1 MKKRLFITIIC
12 LILAA
17 VMCFGCA
24 EGGNTETG
32 TESETGTV
40 ITDTQTEENIQT
52 EGTDTEAVT
61 EPETDV
67 QTTDTEEAEQ
77 SAEATESET
86 ETTVTP
92 ETTVPEETTAE
103 TTQEVTTAPETT
115 AAEETTKAPVTTAP
129 VTEKPEE
136 TTAPATT
143 APETQPEETTPA
155 EEKKDVTLLIPE
167 KSSAVSYDFA
177 RQLLEICSDGG
188 ENATVST
195 MKFYNFDIVFT
206 KNYYKPASDKSHTCA
221 FAFGKG
227 VYKGKTVYLITI
239 RGTKDGEWYSNMD
252 FAPSRSN
259 DTQYAE
265 NFLAAARDIYLHVKK
280 DLESEQ
286 DPMIIVCGHSRG
298 AAVSN
303 LLGALLDS
311 VYNRNNIYVYTF
323 ATPATVRGDAAKVKY
338 ENIFNFINPADVVTI
353 LPLQAHGYKRAGKDI
368 ILPGEA
374 NKEITEELLPEF
386 VKLAP
391 DIESY
396 YKDKHSLTAA
406 GLSDDGVT
414 MFEIMNSIAG
424 YIVSQNAQDIAKLE
438 SVKEESD
445 LYPLISKLL
454 GMTDFTKLY
463 MLISEHMT
471 VTYDDLIDSL
481 NN

>member
-12 LILAA
+12 IILAA

-61 EPETDV
+61 GPETDV

-86 ETTVTP
+86 ETTVEP
-92 ETTVPEETTAE
+92 ETTVTEETTAE
-103 TTQEVTTAPETT
+103 TTPEVTTAPETT

-265 NFLAAARDIYLHVKK
+265 NFMLAAQDVYLSIKSLLDADKNAVV
-280 DLESEQ
+280 
-286 DPMIIVCGHSRG
+286 IVSGHSRG
-298 AAVSN
+298 AATAN
-303 LLGALLDS
+303 LLGVLLDEA
-311 VYNRNNIYVYTF
+311 YDPANIYVYTY
-323 ATPATVRGDAAKVKY
+323 ATPNTVRGEAAKKEY
-338 ENIFNFINPADVVTI
+338 KNIFNFINDNDVVTRM
-353 LPLQAHGYKRAGKDI
+353 PLKDHGFSRAGTDVM
-368 ILPGEA
+368 LPTTPSGNA
-374 NKEITEELLPEF
+374 LLNRINT
-386 VKLAP
+386 LSRIAP
-391 DIESY
+391 TISSY
-396 YKDKHSLTAA
+396 YTDKHALDRA
-406 GLSDDGVT
+406 GLSDDGMT
-414 MFEIMNSIAG
+414 G
-424 YIVSQNAQDIAKLE
+424 YELMCVFAAMLADDTE
-438 SVKEESD
+438 SVPD
-445 LYPLISKLL
+445 LSGGINIRS
-454 GMTDFTKLY
+454 
-463 MLISEHMT
+463 
-471 VTYDDLIDSL
+471 
-481 NN
+481 